1 MVFGIWTLALRISRP
16 KQRIINVIY
25 VCTLLMVMPNANAR
39 SHTPPHPTRTE
50 HSPQQHTG
58 NSKHSTFN
66 NKHSNTQIPDTST
79 SHRNNIADTSWNI
92 KIIIKYLFKSKQTLL
107 IFQRKIIKP
116 RKHEA
121 LRAFLYEFHEC
132 LRIKLNLKLVWRT
145 YTTGLGEIGS
155 HSCGKPLKRTKI
167 HSEILSLDH
176 FKV

>member
-1 MVFGIWTLALRISRP
+1 MQMRAHTHLRTQP
-16 KQRIINVIY
+16 E
-25 VCTLLMVMPNANAR
+25 PN
-39 SHTPPHPTRTE
+39 TPLNYKPATV
-50 HSPQQHTG
+50 

-66 NKHSNTQIPDTST
+66 NKYSNTQIPDTST

-121 LRAFLYEFHEC
+121 LREFLYEFHEC

-155 HSCGKPLKRTKI
+155 HSCGKPLNRTKI
-167 HSEILSLDH
+167 HSEILSFDRKSL
-176 FKV
+176 FKFK